1 MVYIANRYE
10 LLEVLGEGGMGK
22 VYRAY
27 DRLNQVNVALKR
39 VHHKM
44 EYESHIAHTE
54 RVAMLQEFRTLASL
68 RHPRIITVLDYGIED
83 NGQPFFTMTLIENAL
98 SIIDYG
104 SRSSNKQKV
113 KLIIQA
119 LQALIYLHRFNIVHR
134 DLKPA
139 NILVMNSGEV
149 KVLDFGLATQGVQ
162 SGGASGTLAY
172 LAPEVLKGAPASELS
187 DLYSLGVVAYEL
199 LIGHYPFEGNHAREI
214 LTDILNTMPDVS
226 MLENEKLGIVLSRW
240 LMKDPSSR
248 YQSAQSIIDDLC
260 HVLDLSPPQES
271 RAIRESF
278 LQAAQFLG
286 RDEELNILMQ
296 ELESVVEGGVSFY
309 LIGGESGSGKS
320 RLMDELRINAQVSGA
335 VVLSGQSIQGG
346 VPFQLWRNILR
357 RLLLIINLTDTQLSI
372 LKNIILDIDD
382 ILGREISDTLL
393 NVPDEQKLLI
403 DTIVDILRDLQ
414 QPIVLILEDLQWA
427 ETSLEPLKLLLNQR
441 HELSHIMI
449 IGSYR
454 NDESPDLP
462 SDLPTCSIM
471 TLNRLSRC
479 EIQKLTHSMLGENA
493 MSEQLLDLLE
503 TQTEGNA
510 FFLVETVRALAEDAG
525 GLQYIANASLPAQVF
540 TGGMQQIIKHRLS
553 KVASNYQKV
562 QTFAAIIGRE
572 IDRDLLIHQF
582 SYDVVDGWLMD
593 ATHIAVLNVYD
604 NVWRFAHD
612 KFREALLME
621 LTESEREQGHEQ
633 VARVIEAV
641 YPDHPDYYQT
651 LLSHWRIAGNQIQEA
666 LYLRLVVKRLIHL
679 DGNFIDARRL
689 VYEFLERCDHQ
700 AEYINRIFA
709 LMAEIGRRSQDFEV
723 ALEFSQKISDNNPTP
738 DEQAI
743 VYENRAAVAFYQGD
757 LEKAEAIWSASL
769 ELRTQLTD
777 ITYIPGILNNLGLLA
792 LNRQDYQTAKVYLEE
807 SLILSRSR
815 QLIDFPTIANTL
827 NNLGFVSIY
836 LGNIDQAEQIFYEAL
851 EIIHTNALI
860 PLMLTTITGLAHLQL
875 LFGNGEKAAKW
886 IGLVEN
892 HPSLRPETR
901 SGKVQPVINL
911 LSDKLSLM
919 ELETQFMLG
928 AELDMMAEAKAML
941 DLIHKLQ

>member
-1 MVYIANRYE
+1 MVYIVNRYE
-10 LLEVLGEGGMGK
+10 LQEVLGEGGMGK

-27 DRLNQVNVALKR
+27 DRLNQVTVALKR

-68 RHPRIITVLDYGIED
+68 RHPQIITVLDYGIED

-119 LQALIYLHRFNIVHR
+119 LQALIYLHRLKIIHR

-139 NILVMNSGEV
+139 NIVVMPSGEV
-149 KVLDFGLATQGVQ
+149 KVLDFGLAAQGLQ

-199 LIGHYPFEGNHAREI
+199 LIGHYPFTHPIEI
-214 LTDILNTMPDVS
+214 LKDILNTMPDVS
-226 MLENEKLGIVLSRW
+226 MLENEKLGVVLSRW

-335 VVLSGQSIQGG
+335 LVLSGQSIQGG

-372 LKNIILDIDD
+372 LKNIIPNIDD

-403 DTIVDILRDLQ
+403 DAIVDILHDLQ

-427 ETSLEPLKLLLNQR
+427 ETSLEPIKLLLNQR
-441 HELSHIMI
+441 DELSHIMI

-454 NDESPDLP
+454 NDESPDL
-462 SDLPTCSIM
+462 SSNLPTCSIM

-479 EIQKLTHSMLGENA
+479 EIKKLSQSMLGESA
-493 MSEQLLDLLE
+493 TSEQLLDLLE

-525 GLQYIANASLPAQVF
+525 GLQHIGNASLPEQVF

-553 KVASNYQKV
+553 KVDSNYQKV

-572 IDRDLLIHQF
+572 IDRNLLTHQF
-582 SYDVVDGWLMD
+582 SHDVVDGWLMD
-593 ATHIAVLNVYD
+593 ATHIAVLDVYD

-621 LTESEREQGHEQ
+621 LTDSEREQGHEQ
-633 VARVIEAV
+633 VARVIKTV

-651 LLSHWRIAGNQIQEA
+651 LLLHWRMAGNQTQEA
-666 LYLRLVVKRLIHL
+666 LYLHLIVNRLIHL
-679 DGNFIDARRL
+679 DGNFIDAQRL
-689 VYEFLERCDHQ
+689 VYDFLERCDHQ

-709 LMAEIGRRSQDFEV
+709 LMAEIGRRSQNFEV

-777 ITYIPGILNNLGLLA
+777 TTYIPGMLNNLGFLA

-815 QLIDFPTIANTL
+815 QPIDFPTFTNTL
-827 NNLGFVSIY
+827 NNLGFLSIY

-851 EIIHTNALI
+851 EIIHTNSLI
-860 PLMLTTITGLAHLQL
+860 PLLLTTITGLAHLQL
-875 LFGNGEKAAKW
+875 LFGNVEKAAKW

-911 LSDKLSLM
+911 LSDKLSLI